1 MRYELSNVT
10 TTLHFVTLAYFPVKI
25 GLFSIKSGRSF
36 DCQHGKVVTLL
47 SERPHGYVIHQTACF
62 MTSSSIRTCEV
73 LQSLR
78 L

>member
-36 DCQHGKVVTLL
+36 DCKHGKVITLL
-47 SERPHGYVIHQTACF
+47 SISDKSMNRIIHTFYQ
-62 MTSSSIRTCEV
+62 
-73 LQSLR
+73 
-78 L
+78 